1 MFLPLEWVGIFSFK
15 KTLKPKSEASKVM
28 PESAHLVLGWARSVS
43 VRNAAKREREKKAT
57 SPFFSRPFSLAHTP
71 SLSLSPPL
79 DGCNGTICLP
89 LSVLCGCLR
98 WHSTYEYTCTHQNL
112 ASKRF
117 LVIDTKCLL
126 AADSPMYA
134 PREALVVFRFTRP
147 VGVPAHA
154 TTFFRCSAEAS
165 TPTLKLQPFLF
176 FFSGLI
182 RQNRAP
188 KNNRRC

>member
-1 MFLPLEWVGIFSFK
+1 MGKEC
-15 KTLKPKSEASKVM
+15 
-28 PESAHLVLGWARSVS
+28 S

-134 PREALVVFRFTRP
+134 PREALVAFVHAAGRRTRTRHHLLSMLCRSFHSDTK
-147 VGVPAHA
+147 V
-154 TTFFRCSAEAS
+154 TTIPF
-165 TPTLKLQPFLF
+165 FLF
-176 FFSGLI
+176 WSDTSKS
-182 RQNRAP
+182 RTKEQ
-188 KNNRRC
+188 